1 MILMEGSNSKMS
13 PELLQKQLRI
23 NRELGINSE
32 IYFYNKGIDNPSV
45 RKVLKQIYQYK
56 VMFPTNSRKTKR

>member
-32 IYFYNKGIDNPSV
+32 IYFYNNGIDNPSV
-45 RKVLKQIYQYK
+45 RKVLKQTYYQK
-56 VMFPTNSRKTKR
+56 IKFPEN

>member
-1 MILMEGSNSKMS
+1 MS

-45 RKVLKQIYQYK
+45 KKVLKQTYYQK
-56 VMFPTNSRKTKR
+56 IKFPEN